1 MEYLLDTNICIYII
15 KKKPAEVFEK
25 FKNLTIGDVGI
36 SSITL
41 AELQYGIEKS
51 SNSEKNREALEKFLT
66 PIEIIDYGYEATVE
80 YGKIRAELEKKGITI
95 GPLDMLIASH
105 AKSLNVILV
114 TNNVR
119 EFERIAGLRIE
130 NWRRM

>member
-51 SNSEKNREALEKFLT
+51 SNSDKNREALEKFLT
-66 PIEIIDYGYEATVE
+66 PIEIIDYDYDATVE
-80 YGKIRAELEKKGITI
+80 YGKIRVELEKKGIPI
-95 GPLDMLIASH
+95 GSLDMLIASH
-105 AKSLNVILV
+105 AK
-114 TNNVR
+114 
-119 EFERIAGLRIE
+119 G
-130 NWRRM
+130 RR

>member
-15 KKKPAEVFEK
+15 KKKPAEVFDK

-51 SNSEKNREALEKFLT
+51 SNPVKNKEALEKFLT
-66 PIEIIDYGYEATVE
+66 PIEVIDFGYDATVE
-80 YGKIRAELEKKGITI
+80 YGKIRSELERKGVPI
-95 GPLDMLIASH
+95 GPLDMLIAAH
-105 AKSLNVILV
+105 AMSLDVTLV

-119 EFERIAGLRIE
+119 EFERIPELKIDK
-130 NWRRM
+130 WTKP